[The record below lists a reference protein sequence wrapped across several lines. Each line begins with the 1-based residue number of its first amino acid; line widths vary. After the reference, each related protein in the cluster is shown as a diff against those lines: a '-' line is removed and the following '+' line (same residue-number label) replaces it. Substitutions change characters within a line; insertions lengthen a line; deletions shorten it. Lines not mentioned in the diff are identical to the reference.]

1 MFPEI
6 LNFFLNISKSSKY
19 IKTIWLHFI
28 NSTVKTPKICLSPEM
43 KTQILGNEVLLYS
56 TEQNSKQLHIK
67 SALFQ
72 FLAASKKTGALHS
85 NTGRVRE
92 RPLGA
97 RGLKWS

>member
-43 KTQILGNEVLLYS
+43 KTQTEFEEMKFLYKGYNKTLNNFTLSRPNFSTSQPPRRLGSCTLIQAEFV
-56 TEQNSKQLHIK
+56 K
-67 SALFQ
+67 
-72 FLAASKKTGALHS
+72 
-85 NTGRVRE
+85 GR
-92 RPLGA
+92 
-97 RGLKWS
+97 